1 MVLRGLLSIMTM
13 QQGLDSQFILLDCF
27 QIQDCALG
35 VSIMGFVMGH
45 FIFHYQGVAFV
56 LWRKT
61 VIRRTELSIVSD
73 HRIWQANPVQ

>member
-27 QIQDCALG
+27 QIQDCALE

-45 FIFHYQGVAFV
+45 FIFRCQGVAFV